1 MAKQQNNGSITVL
14 GEETCFEGYL
24 EYTNSLVVTGR
35 FEGTI
40 KSEGKLEIAKT
51 AECEVDEMSAS
62 SILIAGSV
70 KGNINARDSL
80 EIRSGSKIA
89 GDIKTRKLRIA
100 DNVDYQGAV
109 TMLEEPQELDV
120 FSVSTSEFKEQLRN
134 SGSDAEPAETM

>member
-1 MAKQQNNGSITVL
+1 MAKQQTNGNITVL

-24 EYTNSLVVTGR
+24 EFTDSLVVTGK

-40 KSEGKLEIAKT
+40 KSEGKLEIART

-62 SILIAGSV
+62 SILIAGAV
-70 KGNINARDSL
+70 KGNINARERL

-100 DNVDYQGAV
+100 ENVDYQGSV
-109 TMLEEPQELDV
+109 TMLEDAQDVDV
-120 FSVSTSEFKEQLRN
+120 FSVSTAEFKEHLQN
-134 SGSDAEPAETM
+134 EAQ

>member
-1 MAKQQNNGSITVL
+1 MAKQQNNGNITVL

-24 EYTNSLVVTGR
+24 EFTDSLVVTGR

-70 KGNINARDSL
+70 KGNINARDRL
-80 EIRSGSKIA
+80 EIRSGSKIT

-100 DNVDYQGAV
+100 ENVEYQGSV
-109 TMLEEPQELDV
+109 TMLDDVQDVDV
-120 FSVSTSEFKEQLRN
+120 FSVLTSEFKEQLRN
-134 SGSDAEPAETM
+134 DQQ